1 MSKLLA
7 HEEGQG
13 QGQGLDQAQGPEPDP
28 EYKPIEKWDQ
38 LDIKRD
44 LLRGIYAYGF
54 ETPSPIQKKGIVPF
68 IAGRD
73 ILGQAQSGSG
83 KTGTFTV
90 GILQNIDIT
99 VRKTQAIII
108 APTHELAE
116 QIFGVVRGIGIM
128 MDGLVIKTLF
138 GGTSVAEDAHELR
151 TNVPH
156 VIVGCSG
163 RIFDMIKRKNI
174 KVEDIR
180 ILALDEADEMLS
192 RGFKEQIYNIFQFLN
207 TNVQV
212 ALFSATMPEEV
223 IELSKKFM
231 RNPVYI
237 TVKPEVLNLEC
248 IQQYYV
254 ALQNDSMKY
263 DTVKDLFSR
272 LIMGQCV
279 IFVNSVKRAV
289 DLFSAMTDEGFSVVC
304 IHSSMTK
311 EERRHAL
318 QMFRKGEFKV
328 MISTNLT
335 ARGIDVQQVS
345 TVINFDIPK
354 DVHNYLHRIG
364 RSGRWG
370 KKGVAINFV
379 TRHDMF
385 LMKSIEQH
393 YQSTI
398 IEMPENLSFV

>member
-1 MSKLLA
+1 MS
-7 HEEGQG
+7 EENVSQ
-13 QGQGLDQAQGPEPDP
+13 QEP

-38 LDIKRD
+38 LEIKRD

-54 ETPSPIQKKGIVPF
+54 ENPSPIQQKAIVPM

-73 ILGQAQSGSG
+73 ILAQAQSGSG

-90 GILQNIDIT
+90 GVLQNIDIT
-99 VRKTQAIII
+99 IKKTQAIII

-116 QIFGVVRGIGIM
+116 QICGVVRGIGVM
-128 MDGLVIKTLF
+128 FDNLVVKTLF
-138 GGTSVAEDAHELR
+138 GGTSVAEDAYELK
-151 TNVPH
+151 TNTPH

-174 KVEDIR
+174 NVDDIR

-207 TNVQV
+207 TNIQV
-212 ALFSATMPEEV
+212 ALFSATMPDDV
-223 IELSKKFM
+223 VELSKKFM
-231 RNPVYI
+231 RNPVFI

-248 IQQYYV
+248 IQQYYI
-254 ALQNDSMKY
+254 ALQNDSTKY
-263 DTVKDLFSR
+263 ETVKDLFSR

-289 DLFSAMTDEGFSVVC
+289 DLYSAMLDEGFSVIC

-318 QMFRKGEFKV
+318 QLFRKGDFKV

-379 TRHDMF
+379 TRHDLF
-385 LMKSIEQH
+385 LMKSIERH
-393 YQSTI
+393 YQSSI
-398 IEMPENLSFV
+398 VEMPENISFS

>member
-1 MSKLLA
+1 MS
-7 HEEGQG
+7 EENVSQ
-13 QGQGLDQAQGPEPDP
+13 PEP

-38 LDIKRD
+38 LEIKRD

-54 ETPSPIQKKGIVPF
+54 ENPSPIQQKAIVPM

-73 ILGQAQSGSG
+73 ILAQAQSGSG

-90 GILQNIDIT
+90 GVLQNIDIT
-99 VRKTQAIII
+99 IKKTQAIII

-116 QIFGVVRGIGIM
+116 QICGVVRGIGVM
-128 MDGLVIKTLF
+128 FDNLVVKTLF
-138 GGTSVAEDAHELR
+138 GGTSVAEDAYELK
-151 TNVPH
+151 TNTPH

-174 KVEDIR
+174 NVDDIR

-207 TNVQV
+207 TNIQV
-212 ALFSATMPEEV
+212 ALFSATMPDDV
-223 IELSKKFM
+223 VELSKKFM
-231 RNPVYI
+231 RNPVFI

-248 IQQYYV
+248 IQQYYI
-254 ALQNDSMKY
+254 ALQNDSTKY
-263 DTVKDLFSR
+263 ETVKDLFSR

-289 DLFSAMTDEGFSVVC
+289 DLYSAMLDEGFSVIC

-318 QMFRKGEFKV
+318 QLFRKGDFKV

-379 TRHDMF
+379 TRHDLF
-385 LMKSIEQH
+385 LMKAIERH
-393 YQSTI
+393 YQSSI
-398 IEMPENLSFV
+398 VEMPENISFS

>member
-1 MSKLLA
+1 MS
-7 HEEGQG
+7 EENVSQ
-13 QGQGLDQAQGPEPDP
+13 PEP

-38 LDIKRD
+38 LEIKRD

-54 ETPSPIQKKGIVPF
+54 ENPSPIQQKAIVPM

-73 ILGQAQSGSG
+73 ILAQAQSGSG

-90 GILQNIDIT
+90 GVLQNIDIT
-99 VRKTQAIII
+99 IKKTQAIII

-116 QIFGVVRGIGIM
+116 QICGVVRGIGLM
-128 MDGLVIKTLF
+128 FDNLVVKTLF
-138 GGTSVAEDAHELR
+138 GGTSVAEDAYELK
-151 TNVPH
+151 TNTPH

-174 KVEDIR
+174 NVDDIR

-207 TNVQV
+207 TNIQV
-212 ALFSATMPEEV
+212 ALFSATMPDDV
-223 IELSKKFM
+223 VELSKKFM
-231 RNPVYI
+231 RNPVFI

-248 IQQYYV
+248 IQQYYI
-254 ALQNDSMKY
+254 ALQNDSTKY
-263 DTVKDLFSR
+263 ETVKDLFSR

-289 DLFSAMTDEGFSVVC
+289 DLYSAMLDEGFSVIC

-318 QMFRKGEFKV
+318 QLFRKGDFKV

-379 TRHDMF
+379 TRHDLF
-385 LMKSIEQH
+385 LMKSIERH
-393 YQSTI
+393 YQSSI
-398 IEMPENLSFV
+398 VEMPENISFS

>member
-1 MSKLLA
+1 MS
-7 HEEGQG
+7 EEKVSQ
-13 QGQGLDQAQGPEPDP
+13 PEP

-38 LDIKRD
+38 LEIKRD

-54 ETPSPIQKKGIVPF
+54 ENPSPIQQKAIVPM

-73 ILGQAQSGSG
+73 ILAQAQSGSG

-90 GILQNIDIT
+90 GVLQNIDIT
-99 VRKTQAIII
+99 IKKTQAIII

-116 QIFGVVRGIGIM
+116 QICGVVRGIGVM
-128 MDGLVIKTLF
+128 FDNLVVKTLF
-138 GGTSVAEDAHELR
+138 GGTSVAEDAYELK
-151 TNVPH
+151 TNTPH

-174 KVEDIR
+174 NVDDIR

-207 TNVQV
+207 TNIQV
-212 ALFSATMPEEV
+212 ALFSATMPDDV
-223 IELSKKFM
+223 VELSKKFM
-231 RNPVYI
+231 RNPVFI

-248 IQQYYV
+248 IQQYYI
-254 ALQNDSMKY
+254 ALQNDSTKY
-263 DTVKDLFSR
+263 ETVKDLFSR

-289 DLFSAMTDEGFSVVC
+289 DLYSAMLDEGFSVIC

-318 QMFRKGEFKV
+318 QLFRKGDFKV

-379 TRHDMF
+379 TRHDLF
-385 LMKSIEQH
+385 LMKAIERH
-393 YQSTI
+393 YQSSI
-398 IEMPENLSFV
+398 VEMPENISFS

>member
-1 MSKLLA
+1 MS
-7 HEEGQG
+7 EENVSQ
-13 QGQGLDQAQGPEPDP
+13 PEP

-38 LDIKRD
+38 LEIKRD

-54 ETPSPIQKKGIVPF
+54 ENPSPIQQKAIVPM

-73 ILGQAQSGSG
+73 ILAQAQSGSG

-90 GILQNIDIT
+90 GVLQNIDIT
-99 VRKTQAIII
+99 IKKTQAIII

-116 QIFGVVRGIGIM
+116 QICGVVRGIGVM
-128 MDGLVIKTLF
+128 FDNLVVKTLF
-138 GGTSVAEDAHELR
+138 GGTSVAEDAYELK
-151 TNVPH
+151 TNTPH

-174 KVEDIR
+174 NVDDIR

-207 TNVQV
+207 TNIQV
-212 ALFSATMPEEV
+212 ALFSATMPDDV
-223 IELSKKFM
+223 VELSKKFM
-231 RNPVYI
+231 RNPVFI

-248 IQQYYV
+248 IQQYYI
-254 ALQNDSMKY
+254 ALQNDSTKY
-263 DTVKDLFSR
+263 ETVKDLFSR

-289 DLFSAMTDEGFSVVC
+289 DLYSAMLDEGFSVIC

-318 QMFRKGEFKV
+318 QLFRKGDFKV

-379 TRHDMF
+379 TRHDLF
-385 LMKSIEQH
+385 LMKSIERH
-393 YQSTI
+393 YQSSI
-398 IEMPENLSFV
+398 VEMPENISFS

>member
-1 MSKLLA
+1 MS
-7 HEEGQG
+7 EENVSQ
-13 QGQGLDQAQGPEPDP
+13 QEP

-38 LDIKRD
+38 LEIKRD

-54 ETPSPIQKKGIVPF
+54 ENPSPIQQKAIVPM

-73 ILGQAQSGSG
+73 ILAQAQSGSG

-90 GILQNIDIT
+90 GVLQNIDIT
-99 VRKTQAIII
+99 IKKTQAIII

-116 QIFGVVRGIGIM
+116 QICGVVRGIGVM
-128 MDGLVIKTLF
+128 FDNLVVKTLF
-138 GGTSVAEDAHELR
+138 GGTSVAEDAYELK
-151 TNVPH
+151 TNTPH

-174 KVEDIR
+174 NVDDIR

-207 TNVQV
+207 TNIQV
-212 ALFSATMPEEV
+212 ALFSATMPDDV
-223 IELSKKFM
+223 VELSKKFM
-231 RNPVYI
+231 RNPVFI

-248 IQQYYV
+248 IQQYYI
-254 ALQNDSMKY
+254 ALQNDSTKY
-263 DTVKDLFSR
+263 ETVKDLFSR

-289 DLFSAMTDEGFSVVC
+289 DLYSAMLDEGFSVIC

-318 QMFRKGEFKV
+318 QLFRKGDFKV

-379 TRHDMF
+379 TRHDLF
-385 LMKSIEQH
+385 LMKAIERH
-393 YQSTI
+393 YQSSI
-398 IEMPENLSFV
+398 VEMPENISFS